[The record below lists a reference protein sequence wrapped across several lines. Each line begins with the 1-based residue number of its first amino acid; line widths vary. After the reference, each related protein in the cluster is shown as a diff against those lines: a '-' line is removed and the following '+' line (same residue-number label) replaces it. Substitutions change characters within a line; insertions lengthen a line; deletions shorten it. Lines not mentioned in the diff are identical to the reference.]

1 MIERLVRTA
10 VASGVVAADTAFHA
24 TAAIAAGATLGPTHP
39 VVSWLYR
46 DFARIALLG
55 CGARL
60 VSEGEEGLAA
70 GRRYVFVS
78 NHQSHLDPMAILA
91 TLRRHGVRFV
101 AKDELGRIPLF
112 GQALRATGSVFVARS
127 DTRGDIGRLDEHGM
141 ALVRSISVLFF
152 AEGSRSTDG
161 KLRPFKKGAAVF
173 ALKTGM
179 PLVPI
184 GVHGSFEILPPGYEV
199 KRGGTIAVSV
209 GKPIETRRRSLDDR
223 DALTHELHDAVRERI
238 EGARTLAA
246 RG

>member
-10 VASGVVAADTAFHA
+10 VAMGVVAADTAFHA
-24 TAAIAAGATLGPTHP
+24 TAAISAGVTLGPTHD

-46 DFARIALLG
+46 DYARFALAG

-60 VSEGEEGLAA
+60 VCSGEEGLEA
-70 GRRYVFVS
+70 GRHYVFVS

-91 TLRRHGVRFV
+91 SLPRHGVRFV
-101 AKDELGRIPLF
+101 AKQELGRIPLF

-127 DTRGDIGRLDEHGM
+127 DTKGDVGRLDEHGM
-141 ALVRSISVLFF
+141 ALVRAVSVLFF
-152 AEGSRSTDG
+152 AEGSRGKDG

-184 GVHGSFEILPPGYEV
+184 GVHGSFEILPPGWMV
-199 KRGGTIAVSV
+199 KRPGTIGVSI
-209 GKPIETRRRSLDDR
+209 GKPLEIRGRTLDDR
-223 DALTHELHDAVRERI
+223 DTITQMLHDAVAEQIER
-238 EGARTLAA
+238 AAALAA

>member
-10 VASGVVAADTAFHA
+10 VASGVMAADTAFHA
-24 TAAIAAGATLGPTHP
+24 TAAIAAGVTLGPTHP

-46 DFARIALLG
+46 DFARVALAG

-60 VSEGEEGLAA
+60 VCEGEEGLAA
-70 GRRYVFVS
+70 EARYVFVS

-91 TLRRHGVRFV
+91 ALRRHGVRFV

-112 GQALRATGSVFVARS
+112 GHALRATGSVFVVRS

-141 ALVRSISVLFF
+141 ALIESVSVLFF
-152 AEGSRSTDG
+152 AEGSRSTDAR
-161 KLRPFKKGAAVF
+161 LRPFKKGAAVF

-199 KRGGTIAVSV
+199 KRSGTVAVSI
-209 GKPIETRRRSLDDR
+209 GKPIETRHRSLEDR
-223 DALTHELHDAVRERI
+223 DALTQELHDAVRERI
-238 EGARTLAA
+238 EGARELAA
-246 RG
+246 RA